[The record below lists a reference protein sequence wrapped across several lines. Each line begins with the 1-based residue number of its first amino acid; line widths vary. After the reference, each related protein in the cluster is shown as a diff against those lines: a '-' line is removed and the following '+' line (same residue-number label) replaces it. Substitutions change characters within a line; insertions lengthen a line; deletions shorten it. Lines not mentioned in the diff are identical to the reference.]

1 MYVGGLA
8 RSRQANAKPHPNPLQ
23 NMTFLIRS
31 ALLSSMSIALAACAT
46 LGGVR
51 TLTLSEAELNE
62 RLQRQLP
69 IERRMLELLE
79 IRLSEPRLRLL
90 PQSNR
95 VALDLDVSS
104 RERLSGRGH
113 QGHIALDFA
122 LRYDEPS
129 QSIRLEQVRVN
140 EFLIQDLPAKQQAQ
154 IGRLGGLLAE
164 QVLKDLA
171 IYRFK
176 SKDLQAAQGLGY
188 APGTVTVTSRGVE
201 VKLVPR

>member
-1 MYVGGLA
+1 
-8 RSRQANAKPHPNPLQ
+8 
-23 NMTFLIRS
+23 MTFLIRS

-104 RERLSGRGH
+104 RERLSGRGY